1 VSWPRPTIRLRL
13 TAWYAGIFLLL
24 GAGLLALSY
33 AVVRDNFDRAQNQR
47 HVEVESTLRG
57 ERSASTPRVRVRVTA
72 GMPEPTS
79 PTVQRLSAAE
89 RRAYTHARQVLIAA
103 DRRADDT
110 ARRRVLLEFLGALFV
125 VVLLSVG
132 AGWLVAGRVLR
143 PVARITATARRISD
157 RTLDERISLG
167 GPRDELRELADTF
180 DSMLARLDGAFA
192 TQRRFVADASHELRT
207 PLTIVRTEIDVTL
220 ADPDAGAEDLREMA
234 LVVLGANERM
244 ERLIDALLALATSG
258 AGALDRRGTDLAH
271 AARAALVRGAAVPPD
286 LHVDADLQPAPIHGD
301 HVLLERLAAN
311 LIENAVRYNAPN
323 GWIRVR
329 TRVAP
334 GGRESELVVANSGPR
349 LTSEQ
354 ANTIFEPFRRLD
366 PSRSRA
372 TGGFGLGLAVVR
384 AVAEAHGGHVRA
396 EPLPDG
402 GLAVG
407 VALPYDAG
415 QDDISAS
422 GTPMPASERTVAM
435 RRPG

>member
-24 GAGLLALSY
+24 GAGLLAVSY
-33 AVVRDNFDRAQNQR
+33 AVVRDNFDRAQTQR
-47 HVEVESTLRG
+47 HIEVESTLRG
-57 ERSASTPRVRVRVTA
+57 ERASAPRIRVRVSP
-72 GMPEPTS
+72 GLPEPTS
-79 PTVQRLSAAE
+79 PAVQQLSNRE
-89 RRAYTHARQVLIAA
+89 RDAYARAREVLIAV
-103 DRRADDT
+103 DRRADDA
-110 ARRRVLLEFLGALFV
+110 ARRRVLLEFLAALV
-125 VVLLSVG
+125 AVVLLSVG

-157 RTLDERISLG
+157 RTLDERIALG

-180 DSMLARLDGAFA
+180 DSMLGRLDGAFA

-220 ADPDAGAEDLREMA
+220 ADPDVSAPELREMA
-234 LVVLGANERM
+234 LVVRAANERM

-258 AGALDRRGTDLAH
+258 AGALDRRYVDLSRS
-271 AARAALVRGAAVPPD
+271 ARAALDRGVTVPPD
-286 LHVDADLQPAPIHGD
+286 LHVDAVLHGAPVHGD

-311 LIENAVRYNAPN
+311 LVENAVRYNAPN

-334 GGRESELVVANSGPR
+334 GGRQSELVVANSGPR
-349 LTSEQ
+349 LSGEQ
-354 ANTIFEPFRRLD
+354 AAAIFEPFRRLD

-384 AVAEAHGGHVRA
+384 AVAEAHGGGVRA

-402 GLAVG
+402 GLAVA
-407 VALPYDAG
+407 VTLPHSAEL
-415 QDDISAS
+415 QADISAT
-422 GTPMPASERTVAM
+422 GTPSPASERTVAM

>member
-1 VSWPRPTIRLRL
+1 MSWPRPTIRLRL

-24 GAGLLALSY
+24 GAGLLAVSY
-33 AVVRDNFDRAQNQR
+33 AVVRDNFDRAQTQR

-57 ERSASTPRVRVRVTA
+57 RAKTPRVRVRVTP
-72 GMPEPTS
+72 GLPETTS
-79 PTVQRLSAAE
+79 PTVQKLSDAE
-89 RRAYTHARQVLIAA
+89 REAYARAREVLIAA
-103 DRRADDT
+103 DHRADDA
-110 ARRRVLLEFLGALFV
+110 ARRRVLFEFIGALFA

-143 PVARITATARRISD
+143 PVAQITAMARRISD
-157 RTLDERISLG
+157 RTLDERIALD

-180 DSMLARLDGAFA
+180 DSMLGRLAGAFA

-220 ADPDAGAEDLREMA
+220 ADPDASAADLREMA
-234 LVVLGANERM
+234 EVVRSANERM

-258 AGALDRRGTDLAH
+258 AGALDRRHTDLGH
-271 AARAALVRGAAVPPD
+271 TVRAAIERSVAIPAD
-286 LHVDADLQPAPIHGD
+286 LHLDAELDEAPVYGD
-301 HVLLERLAAN
+301 QVLLERLAAN
-311 LIENAVRYNAPN
+311 LLENAVRYNSPT

-329 TRVAP
+329 TRVSP
-334 GGRESELVVANSGPR
+334 GGRDAELVVANSGPH
-349 LTSEQ
+349 LTGEQ
-354 ANTIFEPFRRLD
+354 AAAIFEPFRRLD

-384 AVAEAHGGHVRA
+384 AVAEAHSGRVRA

-402 GLAVG
+402 GLAVA
-407 VALPYDAG
+407 VSLPHVQGDMN
-415 QDDISAS
+415 AS
-422 GTPMPASERTVAM
+422 GTPLEASARNVAM